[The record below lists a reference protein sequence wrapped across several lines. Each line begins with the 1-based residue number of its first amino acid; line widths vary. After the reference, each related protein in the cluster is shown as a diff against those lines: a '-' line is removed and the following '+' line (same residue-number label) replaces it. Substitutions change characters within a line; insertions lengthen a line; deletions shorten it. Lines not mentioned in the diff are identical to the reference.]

1 MRRFLMMVAV
11 AVFGPG
17 GAWAEGGMSP
27 DPAIENTIQSQ
38 FEAFKA
44 DDFARAFTFAS
55 PNIQGLF
62 GTPDRFGMMVR
73 QGYPMVWRPGD
84 VTYLELREVNGFIW
98 QKVMIQDQNGTLHV
112 LDYQMIQSEN
122 GWLIN
127 GVQILG
133 APQLG
138 A

>member
-73 QGYPMVWRPGD
+73 QGYPMVWRPESVEFLGARS
-84 VTYLELREVNGFIW
+84 EGPFLRQEVLVRDADGRLH
-98 QKVMIQDQNGTLHV
+98 KLAYSMIET
-112 LDYQMIQSEN
+112 EA
-122 GWLIN
+122 GWKIA
-127 GVQILG
+127 GVQLLQAEELG
-133 APQLG
+133 V
-138 A
+138 